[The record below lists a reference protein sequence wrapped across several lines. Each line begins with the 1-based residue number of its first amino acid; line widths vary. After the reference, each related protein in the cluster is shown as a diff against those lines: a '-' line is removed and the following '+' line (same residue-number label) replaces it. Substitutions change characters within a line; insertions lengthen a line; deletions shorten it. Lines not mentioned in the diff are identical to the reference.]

1 MRRAIVSLLRIT
13 TLRNAQPDK
22 SVMSLAVDGQ
32 NNNRMPIRF
41 SLLVFLL
48 LCGWSLFA
56 QVPPD
61 SIRIPGVK
69 NRVATPPP
77 GKVELEIPKIKEPRV
92 YVPRQALLWSVIPGG
107 GQVYNRRWWKVPLV
121 FSAFSG
127 VVAVLD
133 FNQSNYD
140 RFRVAY
146 QLELA
151 GQEHEFS
158 DIGYSAD
165 ALRSLRNNFNKS
177 RQTNYFMLLAVYVLQ
192 GVEAYVDTHLR
203 NFDMDEDLSRW
214 QITPQVLPSP
224 TGQQPAHIVLQF
236 QYSF

>member
-1 MRRAIVSLLRIT
+1 
-13 TLRNAQPDK
+13 
-22 SVMSLAVDGQ
+22 
-32 NNNRMPIRF
+32 MPIR
-41 SLLVFLL
+41 LLFLLFLL
-48 LCGWSLFA
+48 LFCWRLSA

-61 SIRIPGVK
+61 SIRIPEVK
-69 NRVATPPP
+69 DRVAAPPP
-77 GKVELEIPKIKEPRV
+77 SKVALEIPSLKEPRV
-92 YVPRQALLWSVIPGG
+92 YVPRQALLWSIIPGG

-151 GQEHEFS
+151 GEEHEFS
-158 DIGYSAD
+158 DIGYSPD

-214 QITPQVLPSP
+214 QISPQVLPSP